1 MSLFQKLYSI
11 CRTFYTIGIIL
22 CTPPISHLSI
32 VYSHS
37 YVYKAE
43 IARMYYLYYSLM
55 QNVSITA
62 YNILYARYLYSHQ
75 CCNHII
81 FFKVSLVFIG
91 DSATCIML

>member
-1 MSLFQKLYSI
+1 
-11 CRTFYTIGIIL
+11 
-22 CTPPISHLSI
+22 
-32 VYSHS
+32 
-37 YVYKAE
+37 
-43 IARMYYLYYSLM
+43 MYYLYYSLM